1 MTKKFIKVLVAVGA
15 SVALLGTSACQ
26 SGSLANTGGAATGS
40 AGAKVTIKF
49 LNTNDKTQIA
59 VAGLG
64 STASATAT
72 WVGATLALSVTSI
85 LGVFAGR
92 HLLNRLPL
100 RWIHRISGVFFLL
113 LALLAALHLL
123 GIF

>member
-40 AGAKVTIKF
+40 RAKVTIKF

-59 VAGLG
+59 VSEAMAKAFNAAQDKYFVQ
-64 STASATAT
+64 TDNPVPAAATAT
-72 WVGATLALSVTSI
+72 TSSRPASPPVRWPTCSSTTPAL
-85 LGVFAGR
+85 
-92 HLLNRLPL
+92 
-100 RWIHRISGVFFLL
+100 
-113 LALLAALHLL
+113 
-123 GIF
+123 